1 MDKIQC
7 ADASMIRHG
16 SNLQVERGKRA
27 WCQSK
32 KSNRWSIPGYARFM
46 TEIAMRHGIWHQ
58 VTSGEGNLGSE
69 GNKVQARCQLQSALL
84 AAL

>member
-1 MDKIQC
+1 MDQIQC

-16 SNLQVERGKRA
+16 STIEVECGKRA
-27 WCQSK
+27 WCQSM
-32 KSNRWSIPGYARFM
+32 KSNRWSIPGCARFV
-46 TEIAMRHGIWHQ
+46 TEILPCGNIWHQ

-69 GNKVQARCQLQSALL
+69 GDEVQARCQLQSTLL